1 MVKRQAPHAKKTP
14 RILERIL
21 LTQKLWSRLVK
32 ISPKGSHNAE
42 NVPDH
47 PDLCNL
53 LLLLRLPI
61 LILLLIMFSILLDL
75 LLPALEL
82 LLEQCEPLLVVLPW
96 KMRILGIFLTEKRIG
111 LVHHRY
117 WKLEM
122 RAGEISS
129 CDKSTQWG
137 QSLVG
142 IGGLPSKSSKSDK
155 EKYETKN
162 WDKDRD

>member
-21 LTQKLWSRLVK
+21 LTQKLRSRLVK
-32 ISPKGSHNAE
+32 ISPKRSDNAE

-82 LLEQCEPLLVVLPW
+82 LLEQCEPLLVVLP
-96 KMRILGIFLTEKRIG
+96 
-111 LVHHRY
+111 
-117 WKLEM
+117 
-122 RAGEISS
+122 
-129 CDKSTQWG
+129 
-137 QSLVG
+137 
-142 IGGLPSKSSKSDK
+142 
-155 EKYETKN
+155 
-162 WDKDRD
+162 